1 MKNRSLK
8 EWLFFI
14 FKLTKD
20 FILELFEPKVSF
32 YAASMSWA
40 TLFFIIP
47 MLVITLSII
56 IYTPMFSQYYE
67 KIHTIIA
74 QSLVPASTE
83 QIMSWLDSFIANA
96 YQMGYIGMAYV
107 IIAAILFFKD
117 LDYIVNDI
125 FGEERRGIL
134 RGLLVYSFLTIF
146 VPLAIAS
153 SIWVFNIAD
162 KTFHFQPY
170 VLQFIIIWLIVFIVF
185 KVTPKEKIRLDALA
199 ISSFITTVVWFI
211 AKSAFMFYILHNKTY
226 TTIYGTISI
235 VLFTFLWI
243 YISWTIFLHGMQLCN
258 MLLKE
263 NDENE
268 ELRVKN

>member
-1 MKNRSLK
+1 MKNRTIK
-8 EWLFFI
+8 EWIIYI
-14 FKLTKD
+14 FKLTKN
-20 FILELFEPKVSF
+20 FVLELFEPKVSF

-56 IYTPMFSQYYE
+56 IHTPIFNQYYA

-74 QSLVPASTE
+74 ESLVPTSTE
-83 QIMSWLDSFIANA
+83 QIMSWLDNFIANA
-96 YQMGYIGMAYV
+96 SQMGYIGAGYV

-117 LDYIVNDI
+117 FDYIVNDI

-134 RGLLVYSFLTIF
+134 HGLAIYTFLTIF

-153 SIWVFNIAD
+153 SIWVFDIAD
-162 KTFHFQPY
+162 DKFHFQPY

-185 KVTPKEKIRLDALA
+185 KVTPREKIKLDALA

-211 AKSAFMFYILHNKTY
+211 AKSGFMFYILHNKTY

-258 MLLKE
+258 MLL
-263 NDENE
+263 NDEE
-268 ELRVKN
+268 DSD